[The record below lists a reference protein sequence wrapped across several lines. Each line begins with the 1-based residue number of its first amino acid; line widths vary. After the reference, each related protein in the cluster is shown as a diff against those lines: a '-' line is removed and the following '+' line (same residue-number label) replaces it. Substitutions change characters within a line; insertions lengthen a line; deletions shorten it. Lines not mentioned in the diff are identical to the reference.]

1 MIRRPPRSTLFPYTT
16 LFRSARDQGR
26 REGDHQARHGRRDG
40 DGARDPTRGV
50 GGVRARAR
58 AAGRLVARAR
68 ARRAPR
74 RDPRGASD
82 HRVAG
87 HRPAPRPE
95 TGPRA
100 SGTSPALPCLTE
112 QTPNPAGQEERPM
125 RTRPIALM
133 LLVALTATDA
143 LAATPRTVTR
153 ADQREMMVTI
163 YNGNL
168 GLVKDVREIGR
179 AHV

>member
-1 MIRRPPRSTLFPYTT
+1 LPWRQKLPMEAAAVVLVGVMAVILFKATPELQRAARVEPPTEAPRREARPVTPVPVAPSAPPRDEPP
-16 LFRSARDQGR
+16 AIVAEAERDATR
-26 REGDHQARHGRRDG
+26 PRD
-40 DGARDPTRGV
+40 
-50 GGVRARAR
+50 
-58 AAGRLVARAR
+58 LAR

-112 QTPNPAGQEERPM
+112 QTPNPAGQEERSM
-125 RTRPIALM
+125 QTRPIALM

-143 LAATPRTVTR
+143 LAATPRAVTHH
-153 ADQREMMVTI
+153 DQ
-163 YNGNL
+163 L
-168 GLVKDVREIGR
+168 EI
-179 AHV
+179 

>member
-1 MIRRPPRSTLFPYTT
+1 
-16 LFRSARDQGR
+16 G
-26 REGDHQARHGRRDG
+26 GRDG
-40 DGARDPTRGV
+40 EGAREPTPGV
-50 GGVRARAR
+50 GGGRARAR
-58 AAGRLVARAR
+58 AAGHLVAGAR

-95 TGPRA
+95 TRPHA

-125 RTRPIALM
+125 QTRPIALM
-133 LLVALTATDA
+133 LLVSLTAQAA
-143 LAATPRTVTR
+143 LPAP
-153 ADQREMMVTI
+153 
-163 YNGNL
+163 
-168 GLVKDVREIGR
+168 
-179 AHV
+179 